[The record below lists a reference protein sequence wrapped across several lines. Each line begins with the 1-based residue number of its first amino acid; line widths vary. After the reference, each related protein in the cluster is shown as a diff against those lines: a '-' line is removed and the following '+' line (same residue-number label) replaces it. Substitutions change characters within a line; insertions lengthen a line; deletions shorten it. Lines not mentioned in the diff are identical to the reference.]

1 MFVLFVGNNINIF
14 ISLVYSL
21 ASGMSENKFNL
32 SNPPL
37 IPVPQSEAT
46 FEEKVKAY
54 IAIHRPKLSIL
65 TPCYGSVCFVNFV
78 SCLMGTIQ
86 LFNDLGF
93 PIKVEFCRNDSL
105 VSRARNNLIAKAM
118 NDVTTTHFMFID
130 NDITWNP
137 VDILKLVISD
147 KPLVGGV
154 YPIKHYHWDR
164 LSENNG
170 KTAETWIENKRKS
183 NFNNMCPDTDYI
195 QSKLLRFN
203 INNISN
209 VLAVENNLTKVKH
222 LATGFM
228 LIQRNVIEK
237 MCLAFPS
244 TKYTDDVG
252 FLEGEENKYA
262 YALFDCGV
270 EEGHYFSEDWLFC
283 SRWSKM
289 GGQIWVD
296 VTINL
301 THTGTHDYKGSFI
314 SSLV

>member
-1 MFVLFVGNNINIF
+1 MAGQNIRF
-14 ISLVYSL
+14 DLGGL
-21 ASGMSENKFNL
+21 ASTTPKA
-32 SNPPL
+32 
-37 IPVPQSEAT
+37 IPIPDKKELT
-46 FEEKVKAY
+46 FEEKVKLF
-54 IAIHRPKLSIL
+54 IQERKPKLTIL

-78 SCLMGTIQ
+78 TCLMGTIQ
-86 LFNDLGF
+86 LFNEIGL

-118 NDVTTTHFMFID
+118 NDVSTTHFMFID

-137 VDILKLVISD
+137 VDILKLIISD
-147 KPLVGGV
+147 KPLSGGV
-154 YPIKHYHWDR
+154 YPIKHYHWNR
-164 LSENNG
+164 LTENNNT
-170 KTAETWIENKRKS
+170 TAEKWIDNKRKS
-183 NFNNMCPDTDYI
+183 NFNNVCSDEDYI
-195 QSKLLRFN
+195 QSKMLRFN

-209 VLAVENNLTKVKH
+209 VLEVENNLTRVKH

-228 LIQRNVIEK
+228 MIQRNVIDK

-252 FLEGEENKYA
+252 FLEGDENKYA

-270 EEGHYFSEDWLFC
+270 EDGHYFSEDWLFC
-283 SRWSKM
+283 SRWTKM

-301 THTGTHDYKGSFI
+301 THTGIQDYKGSFI
-314 SSLV
+314 ASLV